1 MYGMFAVGENNS
13 RVKPIFVTVQLNDA
27 TLEMEVDTGATS
39 SIISSTTYHH
49 LWKGGN
55 APKLHPSKK
64 KLYTYTGELLKTEGF
79 IKFTVKYAS
88 QVAELELIVVAGEG
102 PSLFGRDW
110 LEVIKLDWTK
120 IHQISGTPPTTLQP
134 LLEKHKAVFQDELGL
149 IKGVS
154 AKIYV
159 NSTARPQFY
168 KPRSLPQVLRTKVEQ
183 ELQRLEKMGVIT
195 QVQFA
200 NWAAPI
206 VPVIKKDG
214 SVRICGDYKVT
225 INQATNVDSYP
236 LPKIDDLLA
245 SLGLGKIF
253 SKLDHAHAYQ
263 QVLLDEES
271 RRYVVVNTHKGLY
284 QYNRLPFGVSSAPSI
299 FQRTIEEVLQ
309 GIPHVC
315 VYLDDILIAGQ
326 LIKTRTPQDLG
337 YSATEDERCWTE
349 VETSQVFIYDGL
361 CGVSGAPHLS
371 RRNPSY
377 KGKGTCDSK
386 CPRTTQCLRAQILLG
401 VG

>member
-1 MYGMFAVGENNS
+1 
-13 RVKPIFVTVQLNDA
+13 
-27 TLEMEVDTGATS
+27 MEVDTGATS

-55 APKLHPSKK
+55 APKLHSSKK

-79 IKFTVKYAS
+79 IKVTVKYAS

-102 PSLFGRDW
+102 SSLFGRDW
-110 LEVIKLDWTK
+110 LQVIKLDWTK
-120 IHQISGTPPTTLQP
+120 IHQISGTPPTTSQP

-168 KPRSLPQVLRTKVEQ
+168 KPRSLPQVLQRKVEQ

-200 NWAAPI
+200 DWAAPT

-214 SVRICGDYKVT
+214 SVCICGDYKVT

-253 SKLDHAHAYQ
+253 SKLDLAHAYQ

-271 RRYVVVNTHKGLY
+271 RHYVVVNTHKGLY

-299 FQRTIEEVLQ
+299 FQCTMEGVLQ
-309 GIPHVC
+309 GIPRA
-315 VYLDDILIAGQ
+315 YILM
-326 LIKTRTPQDLG
+326 TFSVQDNQNKN
-337 YSATEDERCWTE
+337 
-349 VETSQVFIYDGL
+349 TSRPWI
-361 CGVSGAPHLS
+361 
-371 RRNPSY
+371 
-377 KGKGTCDSK
+377 
-386 CPRTTQCLRAQILLG
+386 
-401 VG
+401 